1 MGNMAGP
8 SRSCHVSSQEIVH
21 LLETDEPLSDFS
33 GESTASDDYTGNQ
46 SDSDSDISIGAEKN
60 EASNPTQTHDV
71 DWVRGGS

>member
-1 MGNMAGP
+1 MAGP

-33 GESTASDDYTGNQ
+33 GESTASDVDFTGNQ
-46 SDSDSDISIGAEKN
+46 SDSESDISIGAEKN

-71 DWVRGGS
+71 DWVWGGS